1 MAYFKYFD
9 TIDYDVRGI
18 KNKPTIDNITNILK
32 RVRMKVDFVK
42 YQSFFAMH
50 TIIDGET
57 PEYLAHEYYGDA
69 ELHWVVLYAQQMTN
83 PYYDWPLRYYDL
95 KKFVAKKYGTANI
108 NALHHYEDADKF
120 QVDSDAAG
128 ALVVTNFIYEET
140 LNDAKRNI
148 NLVRPEF
155 VPEIVTELKLLLK

>member
-9 TIDYDVRGI
+9 TINYDVRGI
-18 KNKPTIDNITNILK
+18 KNKPTIDSITNILK

-95 KKFVAKKYGTANI
+95 KKFVTKKYGTANI

-120 QVDSDAAG
+120 QVDSTAAG
-128 ALVVTNFIYEET
+128 AIAVTNFIHEET

-155 VPEIVTELKLLLK
+155 VPEIVTELKFLLK

>member
-1 MAYFKYFD
+1 
-9 TIDYDVRGI
+9 
-18 KNKPTIDNITNILK
+18 
-32 RVRMKVDFVK
+32 
-42 YQSFFAMH
+42 MH

-128 ALVVTNFIYEET
+128 ALAVTNFIYEET

>member
-9 TIDYDVRGI
+9 TINYDVRGI
-18 KNKPTIDNITNILK
+18 KNKPTIDSITNILK

-120 QVDSDAAG
+120 QVDSTAAG
-128 ALVVTNFIYEET
+128 AIAVTNFIHEET

>member
-9 TIDYDVRGI
+9 TINYDVRGI
-18 KNKPTIDNITNILK
+18 KNKPTIDSITNILK

-95 KKFVAKKYGTANI
+95 KKFVTKKYGAANM
-108 NALHHYEDADKF
+108 NAVHHYEDADKYH
-120 QVDSDAAG
+120 VDSTASG
-128 ALVVTNFIYEET
+128 ASAITNFMHEET

>member
-9 TIDYDVRGI
+9 TINYDVRGI
-18 KNKPTIDNITNILK
+18 KNKPTIDSITNILK

-95 KKFVAKKYGTANI
+95 KKFVTKKYGTANI
-108 NALHHYEDADKF
+108 NAVHHYEDEDKF
-120 QVDSDAAG
+120 QVDSTAAG
-128 ALVVTNFIYEET
+128 AVAVTNFIYEET

>member
-120 QVDSDAAG
+120 QVDSAAAG
-128 ALVVTNFIYEET
+128 ALAVTNFIYEET

>member
-1 MAYFKYFD
+1 MAYFKYFNQ
-9 TIDYDVRGI
+9 INYDVRGI
-18 KNKPTIDNITNILK
+18 KNKPTIDSITNILK

-83 PYYDWPLRYYDL
+83 PYYDWPLRYHDL
-95 KKFVAKKYGTANI
+95 KKFVTKKYGTANI
-108 NALHHYEDADKF
+108 NAVHHYEDEDKF
-120 QVDSDAAG
+120 QVDSTAAG
-128 ALVVTNFIYEET
+128 AVAVTNFIYEET

>member
-128 ALVVTNFIYEET
+128 ALAGTNFIYEET

>member
-9 TIDYDVRGI
+9 TINYDVRGI
-18 KNKPTIDNITNILK
+18 KNKPTIDSITNILK

-95 KKFVAKKYGTANI
+95 KKFVTKKYGTANI

-120 QVDSDAAG
+120 QVDSTAAG
-128 ALVVTNFIYEET
+128 AIAVTNFIHEET

>member
-18 KNKPTIDNITNILK
+18 KNKPTINNITNILK

-128 ALVVTNFIYEET
+128 ALAVTNFIYEET

>member
-69 ELHWVVLYAQQMTN
+69 ELHWVVLYAQQITN

-128 ALVVTNFIYEET
+128 ALAVTNFIYEET

>member
-9 TIDYDVRGI
+9 TINYDVRGI
-18 KNKPTIDNITNILK
+18 KNKPTIDSITNILK

-95 KKFVAKKYGTANI
+95 KKFVTKKYGTANI

-120 QVDSDAAG
+120 QVDSTAAG
-128 ALVVTNFIYEET
+128 AIAVTNFIYEET

>member
-128 ALVVTNFIYEET
+128 ALAVTNFIYEET

>member
-9 TIDYDVRGI
+9 TINYDVRGI
-18 KNKPTIDNITNILK
+18 KNKPTIDSITNILK

-95 KKFVAKKYGTANI
+95 KKFVTKKYGTANI

-128 ALVVTNFIYEET
+128 ALAVTNFIYEET